1 MAKIVSFSKWIDGEQ
16 HVVYPQTHENVVLIG
31 DGSTNLKQHLDA
43 LEARMVEAGLSEEEV
58 VALVKDEISKI
69 TGENVDEAFDTIKEI
84 ADWII
89 NHQDLYET
97 LIGSL
102 ANKVDKEDGK
112 GLSTND
118 FDDDA
123 VATLTAVLASTQD
136 LSNAIDNLTTDD
148 VATVTS
154 RQYVTQSE
162 KEKITASA
170 RVLTYTA
177 TEEFPSGATEQDL
190 VIQVLDDI

>member
-16 HVVYPQTHENVVLIG
+16 HVVYPQTHENVVLVG
-31 DGSTNLKQHLDA
+31 DGSTTLKQHLDA
-43 LEARMVEAGLSEEEV
+43 LEAKMVEAGLSEEEV

-89 NHQDLYET
+89 NHQDVYET
-97 LIGSL
+97 LVGAL
-102 ANKVDKEDGK
+102 VDKVDKEDGK

-123 VATLTAVLASTQD
+123 VATLTAASESIQD
-136 LSNAIDNLTTDD
+136 LNDVIDNLTTDY
-148 VATVTS
+148 VAAVTS
-154 RQYVTQSE
+154 KQYVTQAE
-162 KEKITASA
+162 KEKISASA
-170 RVLTYTA
+170 RVLTYT
-177 TEEFPSGATEQDL
+177 ESEDFPSGATEQDL
-190 VIQVLDDI
+190 VIQVLGDI

>member
-16 HVVYPQTHENVVLIG
+16 HVVYPQTHENVVLVG
-31 DGSTNLKQHLDA
+31 DESTTLKQHLDA
-43 LEARMVEAGLSEEEV
+43 LEAKMVEAGLSEEEV

-97 LIGSL
+97 LVGAL
-102 ANKVDKEDGK
+102 ADKVDKVDGK

-118 FDDDA
+118 
-123 VATLTAVLASTQD
+123 LTDEILAMIVQT
-136 LSNAIDNLTTDD
+136 NALTEELDGKLETITTAD
-148 VATVTS
+148 VEAVTS
-154 RQYVTQSE
+154 RQYVTQAE
-162 KEKITASA
+162 KEKISASA
-170 RVLTYTA
+170 RVLTYTE
-177 TEEFPSGATEQDL
+177 TEGFPSGATEQDL
-190 VIQVLDDI
+190 VIQVLGDI

>member
-16 HVVYPQTHENVVLIG
+16 HVVYPQTHENVVLVG
-31 DGSTNLKQHLDA
+31 DGSTTLKQHLDA
-43 LEARMVEAGLSEEEV
+43 LEAKMIEAGLSEEEV

-97 LIGSL
+97 LVGAL
-102 ANKVDKEDGK
+102 ADKVDKVDGK

-118 FDDDA
+118 
-123 VATLTAVLASTQD
+123 LTDEILAMIMQT
-136 LSNAIDNLTTDD
+136 NALTEELDGKLETITTAD
-148 VATVTS
+148 VEAVTS
-154 RQYVTQSE
+154 RQYVTQAE
-162 KEKITASA
+162 KEKISASA
-170 RVLTYTA
+170 RVLTYA
-177 TEEFPSGATEQDL
+177 ETEGFPSGATEQDL
-190 VIQVLDDI
+190 VIQVLGDI